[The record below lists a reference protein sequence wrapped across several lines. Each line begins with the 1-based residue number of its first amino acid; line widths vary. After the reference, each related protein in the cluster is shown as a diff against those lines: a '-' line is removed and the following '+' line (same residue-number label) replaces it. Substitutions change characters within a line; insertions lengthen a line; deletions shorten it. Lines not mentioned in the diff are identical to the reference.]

1 MLRGVDRLL
10 RGDVTRAEDLR
21 AGRIDASARSLAA
34 SGLALGAAYGAFM
47 GIYAVLA
54 PGGPGWDQWLST
66 TLKVPTLFL
75 LTLLVTFPSLYVI
88 STLCGSRLRYEQ
100 TLRLLLAAVT
110 VNLALLASLGPVTA
124 FFTLSTDSHPFLV
137 LLNVLFFAVSGFV
150 GLGFLKRA
158 LRAVFDVP
166 PPPPLAASPLVPPNA
181 GIADPGAP
189 AAAASTDGEPPAS
202 RLAAAV
208 AAAPGVSTVPVRRD
222 GRSAPDPGRRVFR
235 IWTLV
240 YAVVG
245 CQMAWILRPFLGQP
259 GDGFVLF
266 GERRSNFFAGVP
278 EVLRALFS

>member
-10 RGDVTRAEDLR
+10 RGEFTRAEDLR
-21 AGRIDASARSLAA
+21 AGRIDAPARSLAGA
-34 SGLALGAAYGAFM
+34 GLSLGAAYGAFM

-66 TLKVPTLFL
+66 TLKVPALFL

-88 STLCGSRLRYEQ
+88 STLCGSRLRYEH
-100 TLRLLLAAVT
+100 TLRLLLAAVA

-158 LRAVFDVP
+158 LRAVFEVP
-166 PPPPLAASPLVPPNA
+166 PPPPLAAPALVPPTGA
-181 GIADPGAP
+181 LADAEAPTTTSASEGGSAIPRLSGI
-189 AAAASTDGEPPAS
+189 
-202 RLAAAV
+202 V
-208 AAAPGVSTVPVRRD
+208 AAPGVSAVPVRWDARP
-222 GRSAPDPGRRVFR
+222 APDPARRVFA

-240 YAVVG
+240 YAFVG

-266 GERRSNFFAGVP
+266 GERKGNFFGGVL
-278 EVLRALFS
+278 EMLGALLS